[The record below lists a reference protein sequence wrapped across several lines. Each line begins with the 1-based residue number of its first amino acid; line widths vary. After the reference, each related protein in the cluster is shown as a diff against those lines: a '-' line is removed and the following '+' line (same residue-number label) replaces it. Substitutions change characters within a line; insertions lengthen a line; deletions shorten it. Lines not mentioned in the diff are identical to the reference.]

1 MMKLAGPTALAATLL
16 LCACD
21 ATKGKDELANSPQEM
36 SRILEACSN
45 GTHIDPQ
52 ECSNAKSVENSR
64 KLEQSLG
71 R

>member
-1 MMKLAGPTALAATLL
+1 MMKLAGHAALVATLL

-21 ATKGKDELANSPQEM
+21 VTKGKDELANSPQEM

>member
-1 MMKLAGPTALAATLL
+1 MMRLAGPTALIATLL

-21 ATKGKDELANSPQEM
+21 VTKGKDELANSPQEM

-45 GTHIDPQ
+45 GTHINPQ
-52 ECSNAKSVENSR
+52 ECSNAKSVDNSR